1 MSAYQNAFVG
11 LVDQNEYTQVY
22 DFAPLYSSTGSY
34 LGREL
39 VTQKVI
45 EKTYRFN
52 GLSYTEA
59 HTTNAQS
66 VIDINGN
73 TVSVPFQ
80 SSFRDGSTGTKVFE
94 VYSCNVVRTRIS
106 PHLWDVSV
114 KVRESEYFVNGV
126 KIDFPND

>member
-22 DFAPLYSSTGSY
+22 DFVPLYSSTGSY

-39 VTQKVI
+39 VTQKAI

-59 HTTNAQS
+59 HTTATQS

-73 TVSVPFQ
+73 TVSVPFE
-80 SSFRDGSTGTKVFE
+80 SSFRDGSSGSKVME
-94 VYSCNVVRTRIS
+94 VYSCNVVRSRIS

-114 KVRESEYFVNGV
+114 KVRESTYYVNGTQL
-126 KIDFPND
+126 PLS